1 VLDGTLR
8 LWIGDETYDLQAG
21 DSVHFK
27 STVKHRLENP
37 GEKPVAALWVLT
49 PPVF

>member
-1 VLDGTLR
+1 VLEGTLR
-8 LWIGDETYDLQAG
+8 LWIGDAIHDLNPG

-37 GEKPVAALWVLT
+37 GDDPMVALWVLT